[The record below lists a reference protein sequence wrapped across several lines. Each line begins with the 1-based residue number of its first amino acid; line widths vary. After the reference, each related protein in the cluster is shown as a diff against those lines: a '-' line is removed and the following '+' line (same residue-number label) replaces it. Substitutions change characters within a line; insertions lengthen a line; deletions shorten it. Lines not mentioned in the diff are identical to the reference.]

1 MNFGKALTFV
11 YEDEDWIKK
20 LLIGI
25 LLSFVPIFGQFA
37 VSGYMLAII
46 RNVKNNAPRPL
57 PEWSNVVDYFVE
69 GLKLVVVGLVYSL
82 PALLLSCP
90 IVLVGVLPAFTPLFE
105 DPESAALALTST
117 STILVLACSC
127 PVTLYSLF
135 LTIIAPAMAIRLAE
149 TKEIAACL
157 RPKDIKE
164 IVRFSFANIGPII
177 LSLLV
182 VSAAILIVSTVS
194 LSLLAIPAGVWLNF
208 SWGHMCGQ
216 IARKAEQPAMVQ

>member
-1 MNFGKALTFV
+1 MDFGKAFTFV

-25 LLSFVPIFGQFA
+25 LLSFVPVFGQFA

-46 RNVKNNAPRPL
+46 RNVKTNAPRPL

-69 GLKLVVVGLVYSL
+69 GLKLTVVGLVYSL

-90 IVLVGVLPAFTPLFE
+90 IVLVGVLPALTPMFQ
-105 DPESAALALTST
+105 DPESAALALTGT
-117 STILVLACSC
+117 STIMILTCSC

-149 TKEIAACL
+149 TGEIAACL
-157 RPKDIKE
+157 RVKE
-164 IVRFSFANIGPII
+164 IVRLSFANIGPII
-177 LSLLV
+177 LSLLI
-182 VSAAILIVSTVS
+182 VSAAISVISTVT
-194 LSLLAIPAGVWLNF
+194 LGLLAIPAAAWINF
-208 SWGHMCGQ
+208 SFGHMCGQ
-216 IARKAEQPAMVQ
+216 IARKAEQPAAI

>member
-1 MNFGKALTFV
+1 MDFGKALTFV
-11 YEDEDWIKK
+11 CEEEDWIKK

-25 LLSFVPIFGQFA
+25 LLSFVPVFGQFA
-37 VSGYMLAII
+37 VSGYMLTII

-69 GLKLVVVGLVYSL
+69 GLKLTVVGLVYSL

-117 STILVLACSC
+117 STILILACSC
-127 PVTLYSLF
+127 PVTLYGLF

-157 RPKDIKE
+157 RVKE

-182 VSAAILIVSTVS
+182 VSAAILVVSTVS
-194 LSLLAIPAGVWLNF
+194 LGLLAIPAGAWINF

-216 IARKAEQPAMVQ
+216 IARKADQTAAV

>member
-1 MNFGKALTFV
+1 MDFGKALTFV

-25 LLSFVPIFGQFA
+25 LLSFVPVFGQFA

-57 PEWSNVVDYFVE
+57 PEWSNVADYFVE
-69 GLKLVVVGLVYSL
+69 GLKLTVVGLVYSL

-90 IVLVGVLPAFTPLFE
+90 IVIVGVLPAFTPAFE

-117 STILVLACSC
+117 STLLILVCSC
-127 PVTLYSLF
+127 PVSLYSLF

-149 TKEIAACL
+149 TQEIAACL
-157 RPKDIKE
+157 RVKE

-182 VSAAILIVSTVS
+182 VSAAILVVSTVS
-194 LSLLAIPAGVWLNF
+194 LGLLAIPAAAWINF

-216 IARKAEQPAMVQ
+216 IARKADQTATV